1 MKPEIA
7 KLLLFFPHFKPV
19 DALMQYKVLD
29 VVISETVVYVIC
41 VKKQEE
47 GVLTLA

>member
-1 MKPEIA
+1 LKPDIA

-29 VVISETVVYVIC
+29 VVISESVVYAIC
-41 VKKQEE
+41 VKNLEDDKSGEN
-47 GVLTLA
+47 